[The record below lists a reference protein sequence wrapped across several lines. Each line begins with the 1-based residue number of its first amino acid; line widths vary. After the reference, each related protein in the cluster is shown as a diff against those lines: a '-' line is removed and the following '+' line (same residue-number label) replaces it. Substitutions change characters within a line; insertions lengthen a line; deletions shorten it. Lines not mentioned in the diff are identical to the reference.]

1 MVNSPF
7 SEWRNLQSE
16 ALYRHSWSCCC
27 DRHSLSHQ
35 PVLSLCRS
43 LDSFTARNVCVCVP
57 PSELW
62 GLAKEEARDLTQMH
76 SLISLSLP
84 LSVFFLFLNSSPSD
98 MESEENYCSLNCE
111 KSWFPH
117 AHSLHSNIA
126 AANQLAAGLKSSP
139 GQAVWW
145 TENQP
150 SPQGSQLASVRVCQ
164 FWMCMYVCF
173 GSKCWDWTTRVVF
186 RDRGLGYQGSCWES
200 FITVVFMNL
209 GQEQKQSK
217 DNSEYFKNVERK

>member
-1 MVNSPF
+1 MCLCPPF
-7 SEWRNLQSE
+7 RAVGLSKRGSQRSYTNAFS
-16 ALYRHSWSCCC
+16 HFSF
-27 DRHSLSHQ
+27 SLS
-35 PVLSLCRS
+35 
-43 LDSFTARNVCVCVP
+43 
-57 PSELW
+57 
-62 GLAKEEARDLTQMH
+62 
-76 SLISLSLP
+76 

-164 FWMCMYVCF
+164 FWMCMCVCF